1 MSAAAALRF
10 ASLRM
15 IIAAAAES
23 FDLRESDVLSDL
35 QSQPHVRARYAACL
49 MARELTTLTQDQIGI
64 VLGRHHSTVNHAER
78 RAEELRQTD
87 VDFRI
92 RYEGAKAAI
101 FAVANLKFA
110 ERLRDCDPLQVA
122 RAMFDQPKQTPTS
135 WELLSVAARFVALH
149 EFAGSAFQLLA
160 DLDRLVEAP
169 RDARADTLRTDLKA
183 RITSVAEQLAALGY
197 ANQPEGATNA

>member
-15 IIAAAAES
+15 IIAAAAEA
-23 FDLRESDVLSDL
+23 FDLRESDVLSDR
-35 QSQPHVRARYAACL
+35 QFHPNVRARFAACL
-49 MARELTTLTQDQIGI
+49 LARQLTTLTQDQVGI
-64 VLGRHHSTVNHAER
+64 VLGRDHSTVHNAER
-78 RAEELRQTD
+78 RAEELCQTD

-110 ERLRDCDPLQVA
+110 ERLRDYDPLQVA
-122 RAMFDQPKQTPTS
+122 QAMFDHPKKTPTS
-135 WELLSVAARFVALH
+135 WELLCVAARFVALH
-149 EFAGSAFQLLA
+149 EFAGSAFRLLA

-169 RDARADTLRTDLKA
+169 RDAQADTLRTEVKA
-183 RITSVAEQLAALGY
+183 RITSIAEQLAALGY
-197 ANQPEGATNA
+197 VNPSEGVPNV